1 MVLQLTRNPKLETQ
15 NGADQRHQLPKRLMM
30 NKLLRREVLA
40 GLAYGTF
47 SLGAG
52 SLVSAEG
59 TLSSERFAVNSEYL
73 FEPGL
78 IYLNTGSLGPT
89 PRSILDSVM
98 KTWNQVETDPVTMS
112 YGAGVHRIAD
122 QTRDAVAR
130 LIGCTADEV
139 LLTRCTTNAM
149 NIAALGI
156 ELSRGDRVLT
166 TDVEH
171 EGGSACWKHL
181 EKRRGIGIDRI
192 VIAPED
198 HDVRGI
204 VERFERAIT
213 KQTRV
218 ISVSHVITSTG
229 LRMPVREIVALA
241 KTQNI
246 LTVIDGAQAVGNI
259 EVDVRAIGCDAYA
272 GPGHKWLMAPK
283 GTGFLYINKA
293 AASRIQPI
301 EWEDGR
307 RFVLGSAGMGPLP
320 LIVGFGAAVE
330 AAQKRGIAAAEV
342 QNLRLRNRAY
352 EGLKKIAKVQVVS
365 APPGPLA
372 TALVAFRLP
381 QALDSTAFR
390 TVMRQKHKLVLKQ
403 TEKRWFNGMRISPH
417 VFNTEADIDAALKA
431 INSELT

>member
-1 MVLQLTRNPKLETQ
+1 MTVSRREMLSGLAVMTA
-15 NGADQRHQLPKRLMM
+15 GAAVPTKGQLPITD
-30 NKLLRREVLA
+30 A
-40 GLAYGTF
+40 G
-47 SLGAG
+47 
-52 SLVSAEG
+52 
-59 TLSSERFAVNSEYL
+59 EYML
-73 FEPGL
+73 EPGL

-89 PRSILDSVM
+89 PRTILDAVLNA
-98 KTWNQVETDPVTMS
+98 WNDLEKNPVTKA
-112 YGAGVHRIAD
+112 YGGTTHTLAD
-122 QTRDAVAR
+122 KTRELVGG

-139 LLTRCTTNAM
+139 LLTRSTTNAM

-156 ELSRGDRVLT
+156 DLSRGDRVLT

-171 EGGSACWKHL
+171 EGGSAGWKHL
-181 EKRRGIGIDRI
+181 EKRRGIVIDRV

-213 KQTRV
+213 KQTKV

-241 KTQNI
+241 KSRDI
-246 LTVIDGAQAVGNI
+246 LTIIDGAQSAGNI

-272 GPGHKWLMAPK
+272 APGHKWLMAPK
-283 GTGFLYINKA
+283 GTGFLYISKA

-301 EWEDGR
+301 EWTDGR
-307 RFVLGSAGMGPLP
+307 KYVVGSAGIGSLP
-320 LIVGFGAAVE
+320 LIAGLGAAIE
-330 AAQKRGIAAAEV
+330 LAQKRGVAASEAR
-342 QNLRLRNRAY
+342 NLRLRNRAY
-352 EGLKKIAKVQVVS
+352 EGLKKIAKAQVLS

-381 QALDSTAFR
+381 QAVDSSAFR
-390 TVMRQKHKLVLKQ
+390 VVMRQKYNLMLKQ
-403 TEKRWFNGMRISPH
+403 TEKRWGNGMRISPH

-431 INSELT
+431 IGSELA